1 MAVYSEEEP
10 QLASLMAGY
19 GAIKNG
25 NPSRF
30 VSTLLC
36 AERRRRARG
45 LCETMRRSR

>member
-10 QLASLMAGY
+10 QFSLFMAGY
-19 GAIKNG
+19 ETIKNG

-36 AERRRRARG
+36 AE
-45 LCETMRRSR
+45 M